1 MNDGRSA
8 EEILSLCRCQKNSR
22 AEVHY
27 LDGKLWD
34 LGRKLMTFYIFLSCR
49 DQKRKVIL

>member
-8 EEILSLCRCQKNSR
+8 EEILLPCIYQKNSR
-22 AEVHY
+22 AEVQY

-34 LGRKLMTFYIFLSCR
+34 LGRKLMTFYIFLSGR
-49 DQKRKVIL
+49 H

>member
-22 AEVHY
+22 AGVHY
-27 LDGKLWD
+27 L
-34 LGRKLMTFYIFLSCR
+34 
-49 DQKRKVIL
+49 